1 MARLARV
8 TIYPLKSSPGFS
20 TSQAVF
26 LPTGAIEQ
34 DRRFA
39 LVDSAGQI
47 LTAKRLPA
55 FHRLTIAIDPVAR
68 ACRFGASDE
77 TAPTLHIDADRVEI
91 EQRLSEHLEIA
102 CRLIENTENGFPD
115 DLDSPGPTLVSTATL
130 EMVASWFPSLTV
142 DEVRRRFRANLE
154 VEDVPPFWED
164 SLLSAT
170 GQGGTIRLGDV
181 VLEVTNPCQ
190 RCAVPSRD
198 SHTGEPTAMF
208 QKTFAARREAT
219 LPASVPRERFNHF
232 YRLTANTRMISRGGG
247 IVEVGTEVTV
257 ESRPV

>member
-1 MARLARV
+1 MARLARI
-8 TIYPLKSSPGFS
+8 TIYPLKSSPGFT

-26 LPTGAIEQ
+26 LPAGAIEH

-47 LTAKRLPA
+47 LTAKRLSA
-55 FHRLTIAIDPVAR
+55 FHRMPIAIDPAAR
-68 ACRFGASDE
+68 TCRFGASD
-77 TAPTLHIDADRVEI
+77 AVSQTLHLDADRAEI
-91 EQRLSEHLEIA
+91 EQQIAEHLQIP
-102 CRLIENTENGFPD
+102 CRLVEDTENGFPD

-154 VEDVPPFWED
+154 IDGVPPFWED
-164 SLLSAT
+164 TLLSAT
-170 GQGGTIRLGDV
+170 EQGGTIRLGDV
-181 VLEVTNPCQ
+181 VLELTNPCQ

-208 QKTFAARREAT
+208 QKTFAARREST
-219 LPASVPRERFNHF
+219 LPASVPRERFTHF
-232 YRLTANTRMISRGGG
+232 YRLTANTRMISRGRG
-247 IVEVGTEVTV
+247 IVDVGTEVMV
-257 ESRPV
+257 ETSPA

>member
-55 FHRLTIAIDPVAR
+55 FHRLPVAIDPTTR
-68 ACRFGASDE
+68 TCRFGTSEE
-77 TAPTLHIDADRVEI
+77 TARTIHLDSDRAEI
-91 EQRLSEHLEIA
+91 EQRLSEHLEVA
-102 CRLIENTENGFPD
+102 CRLVENTENGFPD
-115 DLDSPGPTLVSTATL
+115 DLDSSGPTLVSTATL

-181 VLEVTNPCQ
+181 VLEVTSPCQ

-232 YRLTANTRMISRGGG
+232 YRLTANTRMVSRGSG
-247 IVEVGTEVTV
+247 IVDVGTEVTV
-257 ESRPV
+257 ESPPA